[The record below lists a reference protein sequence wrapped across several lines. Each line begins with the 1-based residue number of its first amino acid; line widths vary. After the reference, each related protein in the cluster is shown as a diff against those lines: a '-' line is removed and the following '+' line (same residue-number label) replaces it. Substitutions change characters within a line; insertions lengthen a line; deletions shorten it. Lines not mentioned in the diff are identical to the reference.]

1 MSSAQTMQR
10 PKTQDERD
18 LVLYESR
25 LQRPVR
31 MKTPEFERNGRI
43 RHVIFSGQFAVPF
56 LEELGGIADMIR
68 ILSKGRAGQD
78 FLINLLPHRRAMLYF
93 TQPSTRTFLSF
104 AAACQ
109 ILGMTC
115 NEVRDPSTSS
125 ETKGE
130 TRFDSIRMFSS
141 YFDVIIM
148 RSPIA
153 RLAESCAYLM
163 NDLEVSGNRT
173 VPIVNAGSGA
183 DEHPTQAL
191 LDIYTLQRSFQFESA
206 HDSPAASRL

>member
-1 MSSAQTMQR
+1 MQR

-43 RHVIFSGQFAVPF
+43 RHVIFSGQFSAPF

-68 ILSKGRAGQD
+68 ILSKSRAGQD

-104 AAACQ
+104 IGGVPDPGHDVQRGARSEHVV
-109 ILGMTC
+109 G
-115 NEVRDPSTSS
+115 NEGRDAV
-125 ETKGE
+125 
-130 TRFDSIRMFSS
+130 RFDPHVQQLLRRDHHAEPDRAAGRVVCV
-141 YFDVIIM
+141 FDERLGVARQPHAC
-148 RSPIA
+148 RS
-153 RLAESCAYLM
+153 
-163 NDLEVSGNRT
+163 
-173 VPIVNAGSGA
+173 
-183 DEHPTQAL
+183 
-191 LDIYTLQRSFQFESA
+191 
-206 HDSPAASRL
+206 

>member
-1 MSSAQTMQR
+1 MSSAPTMQR

-43 RHVIFSGQFAVPF
+43 RHVIFSGQFSVPF

-68 ILSKGRAGQD
+68 ILSKSRAGQD

-93 TQPSTRTFLSF
+93 TQPSTRTVLSF
-104 AAACQ
+104 FAACQ

-115 NEVRDPSTSS
+115 KEVPDASTSS
-125 ETKGE
+125 KRKAKTGSHSLP
-130 TRFDSIRMFSS
+130 TISTSS
-141 YFDVIIM
+141 GVIIM
-148 RSPIA
+148 G
-153 RLAESCAYLM
+153 C
-163 NDLEVSGNRT
+163 
-173 VPIVNAGSGA
+173 
-183 DEHPTQAL
+183 
-191 LDIYTLQRSFQFESA
+191 
-206 HDSPAASRL
+206 